1 MPINNKIR
9 DKESL
14 SIVKIG
20 GNIVDHPEALESF
33 LSDFHR
39 LEGRKLLVHGGGVMA
54 SKMAVRLGIETRMVQ
69 GRRITDAETLKL
81 VTMVYAG
88 WINKNMVASLQK
100 IGCNALGLSGAD
112 GNTIPALRRSPLPVD
127 YGFVGDP
134 DPEKVNTD
142 LISKL
147 IEGKITPVFCAIT
160 HDGKGSLLN
169 TNADTVAYSLA
180 AAMSRKYDTTLYYC
194 FEKEGVLK
202 DVSDPESLIPS
213 INREESE
220 AYKLQGIIAGGMI
233 PKIDNSFH
241 AIEQG
246 VSEVIILHAK
256 NLLSKKGTVLRESNR
271 TSKKE

>member
-20 GNIVDHPEALESF
+20 GNIVDHPEALDSF

-39 LEGRKLLVHGGGVMA
+39 LKGRKLLVHGGGVMA

-134 DPEKVNTD
+134 DPEKVNAE

-220 AYKLQGIIAGGMI
+220 AYKLQDIIAGGMI